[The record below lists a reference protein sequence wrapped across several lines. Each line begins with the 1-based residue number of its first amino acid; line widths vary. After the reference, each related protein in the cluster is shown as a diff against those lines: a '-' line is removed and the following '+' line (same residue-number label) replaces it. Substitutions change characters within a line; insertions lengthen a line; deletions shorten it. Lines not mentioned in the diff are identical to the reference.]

1 LQEAVGVAIDHIN
14 QHAFTTELVGNVRV
28 APLEVKRNGEI
39 AMNMPMQTKATESGI
54 SPDPDDGSSC
64 LSRRNMILGSAAVL
78 VAISPSKNSL
88 ASAPLSMT
96 DQPSRKNN
104 EKDDYMKSITD
115 IPEDAPTFDPSKFTV
130 VPART
135 FEGLRVGEVFRAPS
149 RTLTDAHASAFQAVS
164 ADNHPI
170 HYDVEYAQRHG
181 HTAPVVHGLQVLAF
195 TAPGATLFPQYI
207 GDVFIAFTEASCK
220 FLKEVHAG
228 DTLYSA
234 LEIVALTPQG
244 DSGQVTTK
252 ATIHNQRGELVLSG
266 EHKYLLSRRA

>member
-1 LQEAVGVAIDHIN
+1 MNIRTRTNDAKSGVA
-14 QHAFTTELVGNVRV
+14 
-28 APLEVKRNGEI
+28 
-39 AMNMPMQTKATESGI
+39 
-54 SPDPDDGSSC
+54 PDSDEESSC
-64 LSRRNMILGSAAVL
+64 LSRRNVILGGAAV
-78 VAISPSKNSL
+78 VATISLPKNDL
-88 ASAPLSMT
+88 ASTPRST
-96 DQPSRKNN
+96 TNHPSTNN
-104 EKDDYMKSITD
+104 KGKDDNMNLTTE
-115 IPEDAPTFDPSKFTV
+115 IPEAAQTFDTSNFTV
-130 VPART
+130 VPARA
-135 FEGLRVGEVFRAPS
+135 FDDLRVGEIFRAPS

-170 HYDVEYAQRHG
+170 HYDVEYARRHG

-244 DSGQVTTK
+244 DIGQVTTR
-252 ATIHNQRGELVLSG
+252 ATIHNQRGEPVLSG
-266 EHKYLLSRRA
+266 EHKYLLRRHT